1 VTFVGETETV
11 EPLIGDVLT
20 KVFALAECAPKE
32 RKLNESSIAS
42 AEKRTVT
49 FFISTSSQISWLRHL
64 EPPQFAPIVS
74 SLYN

>member
-11 EPLIGDVLT
+11 EPLMGEVLT
-20 KVFALAECAPKE
+20 KVFPTAESAPKE
-32 RKLNESSIAS
+32 RKLNESSITS

-49 FFISTSSQISWLRHL
+49 FVISSSSQISWQRHL
-64 EPPQFAPIVS
+64 RPPQFAPIVS